1 MCITEEGLDPGLV
14 QEQCTQVCDL
24 LESLELWGWD
34 LVIEVLRG
42 WELVIELLKGW
53 EVVVLQEQY
62 TQVCDLLDSLELW
75 GLLLAFSFFLAFSS
89 QVLVSS
95 LLNWG

>member
-34 LVIEVLRG
+34 LVVEVLQG
-42 WELVIELLKGW
+42 WELVL
-53 EVVVLQEQY
+53 LQEQY
-62 TQVCDLLDSLELW
+62 TQVCDLLDSLERW
-75 GLLLAFSFFLAFSS
+75 GLLVAFSFFLVFSS
-89 QVLVSS
+89 QVRVSS
-95 LLNWG
+95 LLAVSFSLNWG

>member
-1 MCITEEGLDPGLV
+1 ML

-34 LVIEVLRG
+34 LVVDVLWG
-42 WELVIELLKGW
+42 WELVA
-53 EVVVLQEQY
+53 LQEQY

-75 GLLLAFSFFLAFSS
+75 GLLLAFSFFLAFFS
-89 QVLVSS
+89 QVLVST
-95 LLNWG
+95 LLNLG